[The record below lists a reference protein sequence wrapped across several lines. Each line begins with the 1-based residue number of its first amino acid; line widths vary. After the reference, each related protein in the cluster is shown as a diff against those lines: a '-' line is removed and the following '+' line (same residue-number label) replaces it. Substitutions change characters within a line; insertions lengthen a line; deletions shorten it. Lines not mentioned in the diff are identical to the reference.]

1 MKNIIALLLIFACCG
16 CIDRNR
22 MITGL
27 EGKPMPSF
35 DLLLNDSATHL
46 NTTTIPEGKP
56 IVLLSFGPDC
66 PFCKAEMK
74 DIVDNYQQLQGIRFY
89 VFTSAHFRDMQRFYA
104 YCGLQQQKSI
114 VVGIDTANFF
124 SGYYGAPG
132 VPYMAIY
139 DPKKKLKCTLLG
151 KTSIHRIKDIAFE

>member
-1 MKNIIALLLIFACCG
+1 MKKTITLLLILTCCG

-35 DLLLNDSATHL
+35 DLLLNDNVTHL
-46 NTTTIPEGKP
+46 NTNSIPEGKP
-56 IVLLSFGPDC
+56 IVLFSFGPDC
-66 PFCKAEMK
+66 PFCRTEMK

-89 VFTSAHFRDMQRFYA
+89 VFTSARFRDMQRFYA
-104 YCGLQQQKSI
+104 YCGLQKQHSI
-114 VVGIDTANFF
+114 IVGIDSANFF

-132 VPYMAIY
+132 VPYLAIY
-139 DPKKKLKCTLLG
+139 DPRKKLICTLLG
-151 KTSIHRIKDIAFE
+151 KISIDRINDIAFE